1 MEKKGGGSIKIEDV
15 GVLPGSFADITI
27 PSEFARR
34 ALYYIPQYGHYHCT
48 AEYAVDRPSFDWLL
62 VVYVRAGTLY
72 LETERFCY
80 QASAGHFALVD
91 CRHPHHYFCRS
102 NAELQ
107 WFHFSGGSSEAY
119 IEYFGEQS
127 TLVFP
132 ADETTERLFGR
143 IFLQVQIVPCNEH
156 LISADIHG
164 LLARLAAPRAET
176 RGEQSVEAAITCIRE
191 RFAEPLNVERLAEL
205 CSMSVSH
212 FIRSFRRY
220 IGLTPHEYLLAFR
233 LQRAK
238 QLLLMT
244 NNTVERIAADCGFNS
259 ASHFARAFRT
269 ANGCSPSD
277 FRKVRF

>member
-1 MEKKGGGSIKIEDV
+1 MQIRDA

-48 AEYAVDRPSFDWLL
+48 AAYAVERPSFDWLL
-62 VVYVRAGTLY
+62 IVHVRAGTLY

-80 QASAGHFALVD
+80 QASAGQIALVD
-91 CRHPHHYFCRS
+91 CRHPHRYFCRGS
-102 NAELQ
+102 AELQ

-119 IEYFGEQS
+119 IEHFGAQS

-132 ADETTERLFGR
+132 ADDGLERLFAR
-143 IFLQVQIVPCNEH
+143 IFLQVQLVPCNEH

-164 LLARLAAPRAET
+164 LLARLAAPRGET
-176 RGEQSVEAAITCIRE
+176 GGGQPVEAAIACIRE
-191 RFAEPLNVERLAEL
+191 RFAEPLDVETLAAA

-212 FIRSFRRY
+212 FIRSFRRSV
-220 IGLTPHEYLLAFR
+220 GLTPHEYLLAFR

-238 QLLLMT
+238 QQLLLT
-244 NNTVERIAADCGFNS
+244 GDTVEQIAADCGFHS

-269 ANGCSPSD
+269 ANGCSPTA
-277 FRKVRF
+277 FRRGSI